1 MEIKQRLS
9 SLHKGLEHS
18 GRAPA
23 GLLELEVK
31 RSLIDRLNND
41 LEKAIASEDYETAA
55 TIRDELQLAI
65 KSLSEEESQP

>member
-1 MEIKQRLS
+1 
-9 SLHKGLEHS
+9 
-18 GRAPA
+18 
-23 GLLELEVK
+23 VK